1 MLTDLRFMEL
11 TCGVNLQ
18 RWMTLWIKSLR
29 VDGKP
34 KYSTEKVNAI
44 PTAVG
49 CTVRQSSHIPGPI
62 ADDYFAR
69 ALSGCFSVH

>member
-1 MLTDLRFMEL
+1 MEL

-29 VDGKP
+29 VDEKP

-44 PTAVG
+44 PTVVG
-49 CTVRQSSHIPGPI
+49 CTVSHLSHICCPLVNKTSS
-62 ADDYFAR
+62 R
-69 ALSGCFSVH
+69 ALSGCF

>member
-1 MLTDLRFMEL
+1 MEL

-49 CTVRQSSHIPGPI
+49 CTVCHFDYMLGSIVDEYSS
-62 ADDYFAR
+62 R
-69 ALSGCFSVH
+69 A